1 MSTLAATSLALALSA
16 ALLALLAWRD
26 PKRLRNRLPPGPEPL
41 PPGLRRRLG
50 WASLLP
56 GLVLA
61 FAGQW
66 PALLIWLA
74 ACCSLGWAL
83 TQWLAPAAMLNE
95 PDADTDSHLTG

>member
-1 MSTLAATSLALALSA
+1 MSTLAVTGLALALSA

-26 PKRLRNRLPPGPEPL
+26 PKRLRNALPPGPAPL
-41 PPGLRRRLG
+41 SPGLRRRLG

-56 GLVLA
+56 GLALA

-66 PALLIWLA
+66 PALLIWLG

-83 TQWLAPAAMLNE
+83 TQWLAPTSVLAE
-95 PDADTDSHLTG
+95 PDTDTD